1 MVAGVIERGANEIWG
16 TQSKKCELEGV
27 CFGVY
32 EALDIEIEPHV
43 HDDSHLIF
51 VFEGSYVTDAAPA
64 PLASA
69 VPLLVNNPAGT
80 AHRDHFLGSRGR
92 FLAINIAVEYSRE
105 GQASASQSPA
115 DIARMKEVV
124 EELEFGTTT
133 VILEEV
139 AQAVCGEDPVECSP
153 AYPAW
158 VDRAFEMVMD
168 EPAQALSLARLA
180 EEADVHPGH
189 LARMFRKT
197 FGRTAGQLLRDRQFE
212 LATRLLA
219 TTDRPLADLS
229 LQLGFYD
236 QSHFSRFFRRYSGLS
251 PARFRKM
258 ATKV

>member
-1 MVAGVIERGANEIWG
+1 MAPAVTERGSNGIWG

-43 HDDSHLIF
+43 HDDRHLIF
-51 VFEGSYVTDAAPA
+51 VFEGSYVTDAAAA

-80 AHRDHFLGSRGR
+80 AHRDHFLGSKGR
-92 FLAINIAVEYSRE
+92 FLSINIALEHSRE
-105 GQASASQSPA
+105 GQAVASQCPA

-124 EELEFGTTT
+124 EELEFGSST

-139 AQAVCGEDPVECSP
+139 AQAVREPDPIELSA

-168 EPAQALSLARLA
+168 EPAQEVTLTRLA
-180 EEADVHPGH
+180 EEADIHPGH
-189 LARMFRKT
+189 LARTFRKT
-197 FGRTAGQLLRDRQFE
+197 FGRTAGQLITGQGY
-212 LATRLLA
+212 TRK
-219 TTDRPLADLS
+219 
-229 LQLGFYD
+229 F
-236 QSHFSRFFRRYSGLS
+236 
-251 PARFRKM
+251 
-258 ATKV
+258 